1 MSPRLE
7 GHGVVLRTLEVA
19 DAQALFAAH
28 GDAATHKYWSGP
40 AHKSVEETAA
50 YIKETLDIPGALVW
64 AITENGGEACG
75 RIALFVLRE
84 GVGEIG
90 VIMRPDAAGR
100 GLASAALNLVVAY
113 GFEKRG
119 LHRVAADVDPD
130 NDASLN
136 LFLRNGFE
144 REGLLRGNWKTH
156 IGVRDTVMLAKLR
169 D

>member
-7 GHGVVLRTLEVA
+7 GHGVVLRALEVA

-50 YIKETLDIPGALVW
+50 YIKETLDIPGAQVW

-113 GFEKRG
+113 GFEKLG